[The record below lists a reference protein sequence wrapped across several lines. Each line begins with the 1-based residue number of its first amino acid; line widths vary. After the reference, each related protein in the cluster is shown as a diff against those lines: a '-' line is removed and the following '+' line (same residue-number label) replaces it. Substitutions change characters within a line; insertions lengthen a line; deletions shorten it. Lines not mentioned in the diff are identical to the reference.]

1 MNAPVIVKPVGTAIA
16 ATGVV
21 GEPIELVSQRGVRI
35 VCVISAVSGTSPTLT
50 LKLQAYDAASGTWV
64 DVKGASTLA
73 LGATGTTE
81 MTVYPGLTAV
91 VNEAV
96 NAVPGRLVRLY
107 GTIGGSNTPTVT
119 CSIGVDRLA

>member
-1 MNAPVIVKPVGTAIA
+1 MNAPITVKPIGTVIDT
-16 ATGVV
+16 TGVV
-21 GEPIELVSQRGVRI
+21 GDAFELPCQRGVRI
-35 VCVISAVSGTSPTLT
+35 VVVISAVSGTSPTLT
-50 LKLQAYDAASGTWV
+50 LKLQSYDGASGTWV

-96 NAVPGRLVRLY
+96 NAIPGRRVRIY
-107 GTIGGSNTPTVT
+107 GTVGGSNTPTVT